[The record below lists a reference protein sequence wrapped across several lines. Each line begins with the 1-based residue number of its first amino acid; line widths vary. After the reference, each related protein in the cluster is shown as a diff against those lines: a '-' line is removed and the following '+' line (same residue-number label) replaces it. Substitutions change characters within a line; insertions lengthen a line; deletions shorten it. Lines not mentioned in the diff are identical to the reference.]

1 MDQIDEFPLGGKKL
15 GDILTKNEIKKPS
28 SGLSK
33 LLGQAAAGLNTNTK
47 RPQEDAG
54 FPQDQTL
61 HNEFLRLE
69 REKNDKLSQTINDI
83 QSKIE
88 QMSQAISANSV
99 EKEVL
104 AQVVAED
111 KKPTYPIHN
120 IVVALALLVG
130 IILGATVLS
139 SNNKTDSNEIALQE
153 TKEALAAAPIEAVK
167 KIETTNYVTIKFA
180 NMRDNSSPDGT
191 LLKTITPNQ
200 VLELVEQK
208 GGWLKVRYK
217 DLVEEKSYEGWIW
230 YELLK
235 KLN

>member
-1 MDQIDEFPLGGKKL
+1 MDQIDEFPLGGRKL

-33 LLGQAAAGLNTNTK
+33 LLGQAASDLNAISEK
-47 RPQEDAG
+47 PQENAG
-54 FPQDQTL
+54 YPDDQTL

-69 REKNDKLSQTINDI
+69 REKNDKLTQTISDI

-88 QMSQAISANSV
+88 QMSQAISANNV
-99 EKEVL
+99 EKEL
-104 AQVVAED
+104 LPKQATED
-111 KKPTYPIHN
+111 KKPAYPIHN
-120 IVVALALLVG
+120 IIVALALLVG

-139 SNNKTDSNEIALQE
+139 TKEKTDVNEIALQE
-153 TKEALAAAPIEAVK
+153 TKEAVAAAPVEEVK
-167 KIETTNYVTIKFA
+167 KIETTKYVTTKFA
-180 NMRDNSSPDGT
+180 NMRDNSSPEGA